1 MDPKAATAIQAFM
14 QAMAKL
20 DFEYVQFMMQLGC
33 KRVTLYRI

>member
-1 MDPKAATAIQAFM
+1 MDPKAVAAQQAFM

-20 DFEYVQFMMQLGC
+20 EFQYVQLMLQLGC